1 MYNVLKIDLTKER
14 VRNIL
19 EKQIKKQEEK
29 TKKIKP
35 EQKKKII
42 IYVLLVVA
50 VLYIAYTIYLLIK
63 QPTNVFTI
71 EEGTLYQEE
80 TDIGYVIRNETV
92 VRGNNYKNGMEQI
105 KTEGQRASKDE
116 NIFRYYS
123 TNEESLK
130 QKIAELDTKIQEAM
144 AQDTGIFTA
153 DMKSLE
159 DQIDEK
165 LKEINEITDVAT
177 LTEYKKEIDNL
188 ITRKAKIAG
197 DLSPK
202 GSYLNELIEERKQ
215 YESSLNSGAEYVK
228 VPMSGIVSYKVDG
241 LEETL
246 TPDNFGS
253 INKEFLEEL
262 NLQTGKIVATSDE
275 AGKIIDNF
283 CCYIA
288 TISSSEE
295 AKQAEVGDSVKVRLS
310 NNAEVP
316 AKINSISYEE
326 NGEVLLIL
334 QLNEQIEE
342 LTNYRKIS
350 FDLIWW
356 DATGLKVPNQA
367 IVEQDGLKYVV
378 RSRAGYLNKIL
389 VNVTRQGDKYS
400 IVTAYT
406 TDELKELGFTSE
418 EINTYKKISIYDEI
432 ILNPDMSKVE

>member
-165 LKEINEITDVAT
+165 LKEINEITDVTT

-228 VPMSGIVSYKVDG
+228 APMSGIVSYKVDG

-246 TPDNFGS
+246 TPD
-253 INKEFLEEL
+253 L

-418 EINTYKKISIYDEI
+418 EINNYRKISIYDEI